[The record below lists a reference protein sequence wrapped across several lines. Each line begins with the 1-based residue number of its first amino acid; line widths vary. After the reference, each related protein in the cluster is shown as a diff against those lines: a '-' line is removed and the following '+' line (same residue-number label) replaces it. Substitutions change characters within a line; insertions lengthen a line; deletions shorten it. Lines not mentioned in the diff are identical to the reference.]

1 VEGRFVTHDRHA
13 QGPWIV
19 IVIVKPYA
27 DVNLLLVVIVHEV
40 SD

>member
-1 VEGRFVTHDRHA
+1 VEGRFITHDRHA
-13 QGPWIV
+13 QGPW

-27 DVNLLLVVIVHEV
+27 DVNLLLVVTVHEV